1 MLKSRATWKIREI
14 LFRTNLNLLRV
25 PKCYVLLTLRDQNA
39 SECKFQKQT
48 IFFWMSGVS
57 FMMFRWFYEK
67 RIFPIGK
74 RMFAISPDR
83 IGEKSDPN
91 LGLEW
96 RTKYDYFARFKWE
109 ACQKN
114 TKIHRCKNKTM
125 NISWGFSLRIEISG
139 KGCVYHNLPW
149 VFNSYVLRREGEGRA
164 KYHGGRREKKERR
177 IQARGAK
184 ISSPAPQVCD
194 PKGIIKDQ
202 LRGGKCLDRPHSGP
216 K

>member
-25 PKCYVLLTLRDQNA
+25 SKCYVLLTLRDQNA

-48 IFFWMSGVS
+48 IFFRMSGVS
-57 FMMFRWFYEK
+57 FRVFRWFYEK

-91 LGLEW
+91 LGLDW
-96 RTKYDYFARFKWE
+96 LKKYDYFVRFKGE
-109 ACQKN
+109 TCQENIK
-114 TKIHRCKNKTM
+114 KHSCDNKTM

-149 VFNSYVLRREGEGRA
+149 VFNSYVL
-164 KYHGGRREKKERR
+164 
-177 IQARGAK
+177 
-184 ISSPAPQVCD
+184 
-194 PKGIIKDQ
+194 
-202 LRGGKCLDRPHSGP
+202 LRGGGRGELNIMVEEERRKKEGSKPAEPR
-216 K
+216 

>member
-48 IFFWMSGVS
+48 IFFCMYGVS
-57 FMMFRWFYEK
+57 FRLYRGFYEK

-96 RTKYDYFARFKWE
+96 WTKYDYFARFKRE

-114 TKIHRCKNKTM
+114 TKNHRCNNKTM
-125 NISWGFSLRIEISG
+125 NISGGFSLRIEISG

-149 VFNSYVLRREGEGRA
+149 VFNSYVL
-164 KYHGGRREKKERR
+164 
-177 IQARGAK
+177 
-184 ISSPAPQVCD
+184 
-194 PKGIIKDQ
+194 
-202 LRGGKCLDRPHSGP
+202 LRGGGRGELNIMVEEERRKKEGSKPAEPR
-216 K
+216 

>member
-14 LFRTNLNLLRV
+14 LFRTTLNLLRV
-25 PKCYVLLTLRDQNA
+25 PKCYVLWTLRDQNA

-57 FMMFRWFYEK
+57 FRMFKWFYEK
-67 RIFPIGK
+67 LIFPTRK
-74 RMFAISPDR
+74 RMFAISSDR

-91 LGLEW
+91 LGLER
-96 RTKYDYFARFKWE
+96 RTKYDYFARFKRE

-114 TKIHRCKNKTM
+114 TKKYRCNNKTM
-125 NISWGFSLRIEISG
+125 NMCGGFLITNWNLG
-139 KGCVYHNLPW
+139 QGLCVSQFAMSVQLICF
-149 VFNSYVLRREGEGRA
+149 V
-164 KYHGGRREKKERR
+164 KGGRGELNIMVEEERRKKERR

-202 LRGGKCLDRPHSGP
+202 LRGGKCLDRPPFGA
-216 K
+216 

>member
-14 LFRTNLNLLRV
+14 FFRTTLNLLRV

-48 IFFWMSGVS
+48 IFFRMSGVS
-57 FMMFRWFYEK
+57 FRVFRWFYEK
-67 RIFPIGK
+67 RIFPIRK

-91 LGLEW
+91 LGLERW
-96 RTKYDYFARFKWE
+96 TNCDYFARFKGE

-114 TKIHRCKNKTM
+114 TKNHRCENKTM

-139 KGCVYHNLPW
+139 KGCVYRNLPC
-149 VFNSYVLRREGEGRA
+149 VFNSYVL
-164 KYHGGRREKKERR
+164 
-177 IQARGAK
+177 
-184 ISSPAPQVCD
+184 
-194 PKGIIKDQ
+194 
-202 LRGGKCLDRPHSGP
+202 LRGGGRGELNIMVEEERRQKEGSKPAEP

>member
-1 MLKSRATWKIREI
+1 MLKSRATWNIRDI

-57 FMMFRWFYEK
+57 FRMFRWFYEK

-96 RTKYDYFARFKWE
+96 WTKYDCFVRFKRKRVRKT
-109 ACQKN
+109 QN
-114 TKIHRCKNKTM
+114 IIIVTTKQWILVGVSHYELK
-125 NISWGFSLRIEISG
+125 S
-139 KGCVYHNLPW
+139 
-149 VFNSYVLRREGEGRA
+149 RA
-164 KYHGGRREKKERR
+164 RV
-177 IQARGAK
+177 
-184 ISSPAPQVCD
+184 VC
-194 PKGIIKDQ
+194 ITI
-202 LRGGKCLDRPHSGP
+202 CHECSTHMFC
-216 K
+216 

>member
-57 FMMFRWFYEK
+57 FRMFRGFYEK

-96 RTKYDYFARFKWE
+96 WTKYDYFARFKRE
-109 ACQKN
+109 TCQKN
-114 TKIHRCKNKTM
+114 KKIIVVTTKQWILVGVSHYELK
-125 NISWGFSLRIEISG
+125 S
-139 KGCVYHNLPW
+139 
-149 VFNSYVLRREGEGRA
+149 RA
-164 KYHGGRREKKERR
+164 RV
-177 IQARGAK
+177 
-184 ISSPAPQVCD
+184 VC
-194 PKGIIKDQ
+194 ITI
-202 LRGGKCLDRPHSGP
+202 CHECSTHMFC
-216 K
+216 

>member
-14 LFRTNLNLLRV
+14 LFRTNLNLLRA
-25 PKCYVLLTLRDQNA
+25 PKRYVLLTIRGQNV

-57 FMMFRWFYEK
+57 FRMFRWFYEK
-67 RIFPIGK
+67 PIFPIGK

-96 RTKYDYFARFKWE
+96 RTKYDYFARFKRE

-114 TKIHRCKNKTM
+114 TKDHRCNNKTM

-149 VFNSYVLRREGEGRA
+149 VFNSYVLLRE
-164 KYHGGRREKKERR
+164 
-177 IQARGAK
+177 
-184 ISSPAPQVCD
+184 
-194 PKGIIKDQ
+194 
-202 LRGGKCLDRPHSGP
+202 RGGES
-216 K
+216 